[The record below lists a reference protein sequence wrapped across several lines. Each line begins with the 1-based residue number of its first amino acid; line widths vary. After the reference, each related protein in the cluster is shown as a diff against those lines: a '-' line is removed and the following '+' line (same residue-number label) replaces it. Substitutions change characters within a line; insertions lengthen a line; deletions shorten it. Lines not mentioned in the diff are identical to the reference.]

1 MYEIFYLGS
10 IFCALVTIYLLL
22 FKENAL
28 RSYPDYLLS
37 LVYLLI
43 IWTSIIYLSIYHG
56 WIIHVPHIYK
66 TAAPINFIV
75 PPFTYLYVRAVLYNE
90 QKFSKKDLW
99 HFIPFG
105 IIIINYFPFYFLSTS
120 IKSGIVLQIVKNLDL
135 TFRYEAGII
144 PESAV
149 SFLRIFQN
157 LIYIILQWRLILKF
171 KNNLQRAELKKQ
183 IVEVIKWLK
192 IFTLAGTL
200 FFIAIIV
207 LTILAIIYNSVFTIG
222 VLNFVP
228 GFLYA
233 TSFFVISTYLLTHQ
247 EILSGL
253 PFIKY
258 KNTPSNLISDQE
270 DKLAFIDEDF
280 SIAKEAIDTYMN
292 LERPFL
298 SSNLSI
304 GHLAIMLNMPV
315 REVSYIINNFHN
327 KRFPDFINGF
337 RIQYIIDKY
346 HESYLETY
354 TIESIATEAGFNS
367 KSAFY
372 KAFNKIYNITPTE
385 YFDKMKKRS

>member
-75 PPFTYLYVRAVLYNE
+75 PPFTFLYVRAVLYNE
-90 QKFSKKDLW
+90 QKFSKNDLW

-105 IIIINYFPFYFLSTS
+105 LIVINYFPFYFLSTS

-171 KNNLQRAELKKQ
+171 KNNLQRAELK
-183 IVEVIKWLK
+183 
-192 IFTLAGTL
+192 
-200 FFIAIIV
+200 
-207 LTILAIIYNSVFTIG
+207 
-222 VLNFVP
+222 
-228 GFLYA
+228 
-233 TSFFVISTYLLTHQ
+233 
-247 EILSGL
+247 
-253 PFIKY
+253 
-258 KNTPSNLISDQE
+258 
-270 DKLAFIDEDF
+270 
-280 SIAKEAIDTYMN
+280 
-292 LERPFL
+292 
-298 SSNLSI
+298 
-304 GHLAIMLNMPV
+304 
-315 REVSYIINNFHN
+315 N
-327 KRFPDFINGF
+327 K
-337 RIQYIIDKY
+337 
-346 HESYLETY
+346 
-354 TIESIATEAGFNS
+354 
-367 KSAFY
+367 
-372 KAFNKIYNITPTE
+372 
-385 YFDKMKKRS
+385 

>member
-37 LVYLLI
+37 FVYLFI

-56 WIIHVPHIYK
+56 WIIYVPHLYK

-75 PPFTYLYVRAVLYNE
+75 PPFTFLYVRSVLFNE
-90 QKFSKKDLW
+90 QKFSKNDLW
-99 HFIPFG
+99 HFIPFML
-105 IIIINYFPFYFLSTS
+105 ILVNYIPFYFLSTN
-120 IKSGIVLQIVKNLDL
+120 IKTGIVLQIVKNLDL
-135 TFRYEAGII
+135 TFRYDAGII
-144 PESAV
+144 SESAV
-149 SFLRIFQN
+149 SSLRIIQN
-157 LIYIILQWRLILKF
+157 FIYILLQWSLILKF
-171 KNNLQRAELKKQ
+171 KNNLQRPDLKKQ
-183 IVEVIKWLK
+183 VAKVIKWLK
-192 IFTLAGTL
+192 IFTISGTL

-207 LTILAIIYNSVFTIG
+207 LTFLAVVYHSVFTIG

-233 TSFFVISTYLLTHQ
+233 ISFFVISTYLLTNQ
-247 EILSGL
+247 EILLGL
-253 PFIKY
+253 PFIRY

-280 SIAKEAIDTYMN
+280 SIAKEAIDSYMKV
-292 LERPFL
+292 ERPFL

-304 GHLAIMLNMPV
+304 GHLAVMLKMPV
-315 REVSYIINNFHN
+315 RELSYIINNYYI
-327 KRFPDFINGF
+327 KRFPDFINGY
-337 RIQYIIDKY
+337 RIQYIVDKY

-385 YFDKMKKRS
+385 YFDKMKKGS